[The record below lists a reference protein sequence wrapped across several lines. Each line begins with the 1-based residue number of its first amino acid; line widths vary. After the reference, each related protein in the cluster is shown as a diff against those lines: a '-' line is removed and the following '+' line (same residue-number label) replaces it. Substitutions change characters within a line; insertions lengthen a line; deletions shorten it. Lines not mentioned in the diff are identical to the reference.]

1 MLGKAPEDV
10 TQLADV
16 VIIHHKRNNFKLS
29 AYFFADFFKFSFNC
43 SEAERFLNIIFC
55 IIALEGDK
63 SGLDRRTK

>member
-1 MLGKAPEDV
+1 MLGKHRKRFPNLQVMSQYITKEV
-10 TQLADV
+10 TL
-16 VIIHHKRNNFKLS
+16 NFLPG
-29 AYFFADFFKFSFNC
+29 FFDFENSLFNC